1 MKNGTN
7 RRKNKFWPGVSP
19 WIIIGALVILV
30 PIFIFMTLLNIN
42 KQKEYTTQLLL
53 EKGAALIRSFEA
65 GARTGIGMRWSG
77 FQLQKLLIETSQ
89 QPDIDHLILI
99 DGHGTI
105 LADSDPSM
113 IGEPYGNDLD
123 LAGIAKSK
131 QVQWRQVPNT
141 DGADTFEVFRRF
153 SPGREPFQGFRADGD
168 VAGES
173 SEYIIFVGMD
183 MGPVVTAREQDTRY
197 TIWMAVVFLLIGCS
211 GIISLFLAQGYRLAK
226 TSLSRIK
233 AFSDT
238 LVENMPMGLIAVND
252 QGEIIAFNQTAEF
265 ITGYVFRDVI
275 GKKAEDILPPPCLA
289 LIQNLRTE
297 KKIIEKEIDCPVRD
311 EQVIPLEVIATT
323 LQEENGEFLGC
334 VILIRDITEI
344 QRLKKEVAISQRLA
358 SLGNLAAGVA
368 HEIRNPL
375 SSIKGFATFFKE
387 RYRDR
392 PEDKKTAE
400 IMIQEVDRMNRVI
413 SQLLEFARPLDI
425 NKKYASVHTV
435 IQHTLKMIED
445 QAGKK
450 EIILHTDLSPDVGDV
465 FIDPDKITQVFLNLY
480 LNAVDAMEYKGVLSV
495 ILSPQNDGFVR
506 IDISDTGKGIDPNEL
521 SHVFDPYFTTKPT
534 GTGLGLAIVH
544 KIIEAH
550 EGEIRVKSVKE
561 KGTTVSIYLP
571 TEKKQ

>member
-7 RRKNKFWPGVSP
+7 RRKKKFWPGVSP

-65 GARTGIGMRWSG
+65 GARTGIGMQWSG
-77 FQLQKLLIETSQ
+77 FQLQKLLIETAQ
-89 QPDIDHLILI
+89 QPDIDHLILT

-123 LAGIAKSK
+123 LASIAKSK
-131 QVQWRQVPNT
+131 QVQWRQVPNP

-153 SPGREPFQGFRADGD
+153 SPGGEPFQGFRADGEIS
-168 VAGES
+168 GES
-173 SEYIIFVGMD
+173 SGYIIFVGMD
-183 MGPVVTAREQDTRY
+183 TGPVVTAREQDTRY

-211 GIISLFLAQGYRLAK
+211 GVISLFLAQGYRLAK
-226 TSLSRIK
+226 ASLSRIK

-238 LVENMPMGLIAVND
+238 LVENMPMGLVAVND
-252 QGEIIAFNQTAEF
+252 QGEIIAFNQTAET
-265 ITGYVFRDVI
+265 ITGYIFRDVI
-275 GKKAEDILPPPCLA
+275 GKKAGDILPPPFVA
-289 LIQNLRTE
+289 LLQNLRTE
-297 KKIIEKEIDCPVRD
+297 KKIIEKEIDCPVRG

-344 QRLKKEVAISQRLA
+344 RRLKKEIAISQRLA

-400 IMIQEVDRMNRVI
+400 IMIQEVDRLNRVI

-425 NKKYASVHTV
+425 NKKRASIHTV
-435 IQHTLKMIED
+435 IQDTLKMIEE

-450 EIILHTDLSPDVGDV
+450 EIIVHADLSPDVGDV

-480 LNAVDAMEYKGVLSV
+480 LNAVDAMEDKGVLSV
-495 ILSPQNDGFVR
+495 ILSPQNDGFIR
-506 IDISDTGKGIDPNEL
+506 IDVSNTGRGIEPNEL
-521 SHVFDPYFTTKPT
+521 SHIFDPYFTTKPT

-550 EGEIRVKSVKE
+550 GGEIRVESVKE
-561 KGTTVSIYLP
+561 KGTTLSIFLP
-571 TEKKQ
+571 PERKP